1 MRTLGLLFAFMAIA
15 GCRTTGVFEAPGRI
29 EKVGDA
35 YYGYIG
41 ETETAYAGFDR
52 SVLTEADFSVKDGD
66 TYLLN
71 KAGYY
76 RFVINYKQGERLV
89 DKVYTVKV
97 EKDGGVPDVIYADG
111 KVTLS
116 TNGVKVN
123 KLYLAY
129 NGEEAVEVTSWI
141 DYCEK
146 AIARTCYLTPSDES
160 EYTLANSG
168 CYTVLVNYFDGNK
181 NVDKYFTI
189 NN

>member
-1 MRTLGLLFAFMAIA
+1 M
-15 GCRTTGVFEAPGRI
+15 
-29 EKVGDA
+29 
-35 YYGYIG
+35 
-41 ETETAYAGFDR
+41 
-52 SVLTEADFSVKDGD
+52 
-66 TYLLN
+66 
-71 KAGYY
+71 
-76 RFVINYKQGERLV
+76 
-89 DKVYTVKV
+89 
-97 EKDGGVPDVIYADG
+97 PDVIYADG

-129 NGEEAVEVTSWI
+129 NGEETVEVTSWA

-146 AIARTCYLTPSDES
+146 AIARVCYQTPADES